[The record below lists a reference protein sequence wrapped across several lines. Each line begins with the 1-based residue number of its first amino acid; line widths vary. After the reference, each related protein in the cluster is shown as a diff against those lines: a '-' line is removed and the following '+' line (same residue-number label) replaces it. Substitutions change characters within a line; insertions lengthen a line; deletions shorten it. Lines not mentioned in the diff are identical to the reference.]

1 MAVAEITEPTKK
13 KMDKSDNG
21 DSGRPSKTS
30 GSSGGGPLWPV
41 RKWNELVTF
50 FSEVRSELKKVTWPG
65 KQEVYSTTIVIVG
78 TTIFFGFYLWLVDLG
93 CTKLLAQ
100 MLRQR

>member
-1 MAVAEITEPTKK
+1 MTVAEITEPTKK
-13 KMDKSDNG
+13 KMDKSDSG
-21 DSGRPSKTS
+21 DSGRSKAS
-30 GSSGGGPLWPV
+30 SSSGGGPLWPV

-50 FSEVRSELKKVTWPG
+50 FSEVRTELKKVTWPA
-65 KQEVYSTTIVIVG
+65 KQEVYSTTIVIVA

>member
-1 MAVAEITEPTKK
+1 MRWSQAASAADQREDLPGPVDPLQIVA
-13 KMDKSDNG
+13 
-21 DSGRPSKTS
+21 
-30 GSSGGGPLWPV
+30 
-41 RKWNELVTF
+41 
-50 FSEVRSELKKVTWPG
+50 
-65 KQEVYSTTIVIVG
+65 